1 MNSRSAVILLG
12 YRDRNVH
19 ELLCHEVARRA
30 GYYDRFGVEVRAV
43 PAAEHPE
50 ASLSAGLGGSLVES
64 VRGRRRWRAALVHT
78 VHPLFW
84 IWQREER
91 PAPTVLAGHPEGSIV
106 LAFTERLLS
115 RPGSGNAAPSILH
128 FPAGD
133 DGDLDRLEALTS
145 GAVDAAVL
153 GSNFA
158 PSTLSRLGLTE
169 SLFFGDALRF
179 PTAGVAVDLDLTS
192 VDDPSVRA
200 VVAAQ
205 QAALLT
211 VRSRDPLAVEVVASF
226 LHRSDE
232 HDAPRFLEDYLAPQY
247 GADRADVRAAGADAL
262 AWLTEEP
269 HPDGTVAADF
279 YVEVR

>member
-1 MNSRSAVILLG
+1 MILLA

-19 ELLCHEVARRA
+19 ELLCHEVALRA
-30 GYYDRFGVEVRAV
+30 GYYDQFGVEVGAV
-43 PAAEHPE
+43 PASEHPE
-50 ASLSAGLGGSLVES
+50 APLSAGLGGSLVES
-64 VRGRRRWRAALVHT
+64 VRGRRRWRAVLVHT

-84 IWQREER
+84 IWQREAD
-91 PAPTVLAGHPEGSIV
+91 PAPAVLAGHPEGSIV
-106 LAFTERLLS
+106 LAFTERLLNG
-115 RPGSGNAAPSILH
+115 RGTAPSILH

-133 DGDLDRLEALTS
+133 DGDADRLEALRS

-179 PTAGVAVDLDLTS
+179 PTAGVAVDLDLIS

-205 QAALLT
+205 RAALRK
-211 VRSRDPLAVEVVASF
+211 VRARDPLAVEAVASF
-226 LHRSDE
+226 LHRRDE
-232 HDAPRFLEDYLAPQY
+232 HDAPRLLEDYLAPQY
-247 GADRADVRAAGADAL
+247 GPDLTDVRAAGAEAL
-262 AWLTEEP
+262 AWLTEELRP
-269 HPDGTVAADF
+269 AGAVAAGF
-279 YVEVR
+279 YEEVR